1 VHQGEILIA
10 TEKED
15 EKGLRKKRNIYY

>member
-1 VHQGEILIA
+1 MHQGEILIA
-10 TEKED
+10 TKKED

>member
-1 VHQGEILIA
+1 MHQGEILIA

-15 EKGLRKKRNIYY
+15 EKGLRKKRNI

>member
-1 VHQGEILIA
+1 MHQGEILIA

-15 EKGLRKKRNIYY
+15 KKGLGKKRNIYY

>member
-1 VHQGEILIA
+1 MHQGEEPIA
-10 TEKED
+10 TKKED